1 MRTKGIGPNNLGI
14 SPLKLKSSPKK
25 DPPVQ
30 GGNLGEVTV
39 TASLPKEQPS
49 LSNAIKYVAATG
61 KTAKSWKSKQ
71 HPSMIQHLEEPI
83 AGYPPIVGGG
93 KAVKVGFNLAKKAAS
108 VFSKRAPRVVDA
120 IGDGI
125 EARDAY
131 KVIKGKLR

>member
-1 MRTKGIGPNNLGI
+1 MRTKGIGPNNLGV

-49 LSNAIKYVAATG
+49 LSDAIKYVAATG

-71 HPSMIQHLEEPI
+71 HPSMIQRAVEPI
-83 AGYPPIVGGG
+83 MGYPPIVGGG